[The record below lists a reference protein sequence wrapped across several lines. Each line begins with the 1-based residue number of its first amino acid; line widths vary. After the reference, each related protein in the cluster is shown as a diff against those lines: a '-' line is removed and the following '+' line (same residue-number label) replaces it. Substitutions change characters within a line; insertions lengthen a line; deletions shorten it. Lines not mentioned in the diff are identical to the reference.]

1 MSSISHSQPDTFTG
15 PVSPAE
21 ISSFMK
27 TFFGSFYEISSY
39 YDRGFLIDEIMI
51 YLITYDLFHDPYQPG
66 MFTGPVSPAE
76 LSTLPRSWF
85 SARTASW
92 STAEGSS
99 TFSPTIQT
107 LRTRW
112 LPWLC
117 TSRRTWS
124 AWAGD
129 IVMMRMIWLRIRMM
143 IRMIILWD

>member
-1 MSSISHSQPDTFTG
+1 MLQTG
-15 PVSPAE
+15 GFRV
-21 ISSFMK
+21 FLV
-27 TFFGSFYEISSY
+27 GSMCEISSY

-76 LSTLPRSWF
+76 LSTLRRFWF
-85 SARTASW
+85 WARTACS
-92 STAEGSS
+92 STAEASS
-99 TFSPTIQT
+99 MCSPTIQT

-129 IVMMRMIWLRIRMM
+129 SDDEDDVGE
-143 IRMIILWD
+143 DKDDD